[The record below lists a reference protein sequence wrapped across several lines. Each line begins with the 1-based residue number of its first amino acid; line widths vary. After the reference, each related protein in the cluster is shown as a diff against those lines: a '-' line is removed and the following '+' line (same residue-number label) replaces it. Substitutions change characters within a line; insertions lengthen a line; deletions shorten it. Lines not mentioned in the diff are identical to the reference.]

1 MAEKFGAEVI
11 GIDLSKNMIQVALDR
26 AKERKD
32 LNVTFEVADATQV
45 EYEPA
50 SFDVVY
56 SRDVILHIKDKAALF
71 ENFFKWLKPGGIV
84 MISDYC
90 CGDGEPSERFQEY
103 VAQRGYH
110 LLTPA
115 EYGKV
120 LESCGFADV
129 VAKDSTDR
137 FVEVLTSELTRTKAS
152 KDEFIADTSQEDYD
166 AIVNG
171 WQAKIERCGDGDQ
184 KWGFFMAKKP
194 L

>member
-1 MAEKFGAEVI
+1 MG
-11 GIDLSKNMIQVALDR
+11 
-26 AKERKD
+26 
-32 LNVTFEVADATQV
+32 
-45 EYEPA
+45 
-50 SFDVVY
+50 Y

-71 ENFFKWLKPGGIV
+71 EKFFKWLKPGGIV
-84 MISDYC
+84 IISDYC
-90 CGDGEPSERFQEY
+90 CGDGEPSERLQEY

-166 AIVNG
+166 AIVIVIYIRNVFIVQKLKVLHRLKGKHEKRYIQAG
-171 WQAKIERCGDGDQ
+171 WVGGRVLPLPSITFTRHNMSQ
-184 KWGFFMAKKP
+184 KVLK
-194 L
+194 